1 MPTVMM
7 VVAESGLMSLNFLA
21 RCLWSITEM
30 LLAQYI
36 VTVLAIISLHVT
48 GLRLTHQHLLFRSK
62 SFRCGVTVYAGVYL
76 GWGRFL

>member
-7 VVAESGLMSLNFLA
+7 VGVAESGLMSLNFLA

-36 VTVLAIISLHVT
+36 VTVLGIISLHVT
-48 GLRLTHQHLLFRSK
+48 GLRLTHQHLLCWNK
-62 SFRCGVTVYAGVYL
+62 SFCCGVTVY
-76 GWGRFL
+76 GWSLPWMG